1 MGILWVEDHAAEVQR
16 AFVEVLMVGLV
27 RRGRLRL
34 RSSRRRHCRCLRR
47 DSLVILIEDSV
58 KEVYCPSSAE
68 IHFSWM
74 EAFVHRRL
82 H

>member
-34 RSSRRRHCRCLRR
+34 RSSRRHCRCLPH
-47 DSLVILIEDSV
+47 DSLVIQIEDLV
-58 KEVYCPSSAE
+58 KVVYCSSSAE
-68 IHFSWM
+68 TLFSWM
-74 EAFVHRRL
+74 EALVHRRL